1 MADMAFRV
9 IAAEPGVG
17 VPIHRTVG
25 RDLEGRVALLVEVLA
40 VLGFDGGRID
50 RVFSEGNSSRHH
62 ENHRGTR
69 KPDYTQELV
78 LDIRW
83 KANRRMEQLHAP
95 ERGWLGSLRQREHR
109 HCSAKRRV
117 VAQRSVTADSAE

>member
-17 VPIHRTVG
+17 VPIHGAVG
-25 RDLEGRVALLVEVLA
+25 CDIEGRVALLVEVLA

-50 RVFSEGNSSRHH
+50 RVFSEGNSSRYH

-69 KPDYTQELV
+69 KPDCTQELV
-78 LDIRW
+78 LDIRR
-83 KANRRMEQLHAP
+83 AGAP
-95 ERGWLGSLRQREHR
+95 AHGATPSAGARLARLIAAARTPSLFRQAPCS
-109 HCSAKRRV
+109 CSA
-117 VAQRSVTADSAE
+117 QRN